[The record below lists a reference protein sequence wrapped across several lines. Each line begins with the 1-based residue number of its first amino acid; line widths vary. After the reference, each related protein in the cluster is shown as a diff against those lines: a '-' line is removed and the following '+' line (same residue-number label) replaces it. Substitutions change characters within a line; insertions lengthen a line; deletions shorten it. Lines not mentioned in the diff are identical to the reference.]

1 MTVKPVEVRGYFFI
15 VAASV
20 LWGTMGVLAKFTYG
34 FGVQPDVL
42 IALRLTA
49 GFGTLFAVLLMF
61 GRGSLRI
68 ERRDALVLLAFGV
81 IGVTLQRLSYFYAVS
96 LTTATVAAIL
106 FYTYPVFLSVYAWL
120 FFGEKLTLW
129 DALAIAL
136 TFVGVAFVV
145 RAYDPG
151 VLRADVVG
159 IAFGLASSLF
169 FVVYFVLV
177 RRLRGRYASWT
188 LTVCGDGIGALV
200 LSPVVAVSFSDVV
213 SFPWQVW
220 LLVLVIA
227 WFPSLLAYLLY
238 SHAIKYVKG
247 QGQRSVGDGALV
259 SRGFF
264 NHLRRRTVRGLA
276 GSRHCSRPGWCCLAV
291 SAWSGLISL
300 VCFHC
305 FSFGV
310 Q

>member
-238 SHAIKYVKG
+238 SHAIKYVKAKG
-247 QGQRSVGDGALV
+247 SVLSVMEPLSAAVFSTIFVGERFEAWQVLGIALA
-259 SRGFF
+259 
-264 NHLRRRTVRGLA
+264 LA
-276 GSRHCSRPGWCCLAV
+276 GVVLLFRH
-291 SAWSGLISL
+291 
-300 VCFHC
+300 
-305 FSFGV
+305 GV
-310 Q
+310 D

>member
-1 MTVKPVEVRGYFFI
+1 MAALKPAEMRGYFLI

-20 LWGTMGVLAKFTYG
+20 LWGTMGVLAKFAYA

-42 IALRLTA
+42 IALRLA
-49 GFGTLFAVLLMF
+49 VGFGTLFVVLSLF
-61 GRGSLRI
+61 ARGSLRVD
-68 ERRDALVLLAFGV
+68 RRDVSVLLVFGV
-81 IGVTLQRLSYFYAVS
+81 VDVTLQRLSYFYAVS

-120 FFGEKLTLW
+120 VFGEKLTLW
-129 DALAIAL
+129 DVLAIVL

-145 RAYDPG
+145 RVYDVS

-169 FVVYFVLV
+169 FVAYFVLA
-177 RRLRGRYASWT
+177 RRLRAHYASWT

-200 LSPVVAVSFSDVV
+200 LSPVVVVSFSEVV
-213 SFPWQVW
+213 GFPWQVW

-238 SHAIKYVKG
+238 SHAVKYVKAKG
-247 QGQRSVGDGALV
+247 SVLSVIEPLSAAVFSTMFVGERFEALQLL
-259 SRGFF
+259 GIA
-264 NHLRRRTVRGLA
+264 LALA
-276 GSRHCSRPGWCCLAV
+276 GVVFLFRHGM
-291 SAWSGLISL
+291 G
-300 VCFHC
+300 
-305 FSFGV
+305 
-310 Q
+310 